1 MTDQMIRGVVADA
14 TALRLET
21 LAKRW
26 DVSVKWLRKRIW
38 AGEIKAV
45 RFGAMIRVPLAEV
58 VRYERSR
65 PAA

>member
-1 MTDQMIRGVVADA
+1 MADVPTQ

-21 LAKRW
+21 LAQRW

-38 AGEIKAV
+38 AGEIKAR
-45 RFGAMIRVPLAEV
+45 RFGGMIRVPIDEV
-58 VRYERSR
+58 QRFEKSR